1 MLSAQEQRHV
11 SFREGNRVPGT
22 VGPAPVV
29 SSLRR
34 GVLHPSHGLQERRGR
49 TRDELL
55 LGIWRAQRRPIGVAG
70 SVVPGSTWC
79 NQLGQRARRVEESRC
94 RTNPLRYQWRPD
106 ELPRGPAGPIPR
118 GDGSSVLCA
127 SARSQC
133 VAGGGTPSGAGG
145 STPAN
150 IVRAESGL
158 GAQGVLAE
166 FASSR
171 WGDRYPAIAA
181 DWRIA
186 LEQGW
191 ALWSM
196 TPTRRQQVL
205 FGDARAFAMNR
216 LLRKALDRHGGFSD
230 GEAAASYARVTL
242 SRALSRLDGSQVVGS
257 AEHNYQRERS
267 SSKIVALGI

>member
-1 MLSAQEQRHV
+1 MNRSSCNWKDDAPQCLPLCRSYFAVHFDNVPLLPSARGAQASGELHWMFGSAPDEESEVFGAWVKAESRGTDWRAV
-11 SFREGNRVPGT
+11 LDTLKNRGVERIRFAISGDLTNFREDLRARFPGALALPSFARLLDRS
-22 VGPAPVV
+22 VSLVAARHRAPV
-29 SSLRR
+29 
-34 GVLHPSHGLQERRGR
+34 
-49 TRDELL
+49 
-55 LGIWRAQRRPIGVAG
+55 
-70 SVVPGSTWC
+70 
-79 NQLGQRARRVEESRC
+79 GQR
-94 RTNPLRYQWRPD
+94 LRD
-106 ELPRGPAGPIPR
+106 
-118 GDGSSVLCA
+118 
-127 SARSQC
+127 
-133 VAGGGTPSGAGG
+133 
-145 STPAN
+145 

-257 AEHNYQRERS
+257 AEHNYQHERS